1 MCPQPVS
8 PGAQDSSSLCLWL
21 HFLPL
26 NLRDPDVEDLC
37 QDEVSHKGPFWALCE
52 TKTLGGQVTFLG
64 DVCLG
69 AEAAVDVRAKF
80 FCFVFM
86 RGTAGVLL
94 VLEKQV
100 CI

>member
-1 MCPQPVS
+1 M
-8 PGAQDSSSLCLWL
+8 
-21 HFLPL
+21 
-26 NLRDPDVEDLC
+26 EDLY